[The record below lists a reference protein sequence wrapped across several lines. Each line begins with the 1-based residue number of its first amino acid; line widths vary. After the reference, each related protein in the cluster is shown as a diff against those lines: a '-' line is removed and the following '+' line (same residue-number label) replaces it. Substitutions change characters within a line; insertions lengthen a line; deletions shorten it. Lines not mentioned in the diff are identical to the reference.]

1 MENRFKKS
9 TIIIY
14 HRELKNDSRAR
25 GDNLV
30 EGVRGKKEDRTHR
43 KFNPTRVIFLLSIL
57 TSMLASFVLERGGG
71 GGGGGGDV
79 DDSSSSRTAENP
91 IVSTVSRGKRRQKK
105 GKERERERGL

>member
-14 HRELKNDSRAR
+14 HRELKSDSRAR

-71 GGGGGGDV
+71 GGGGDV

>member
-71 GGGGGGDV
+71 GGGGGDV

-91 IVSTVSRGKRRQKK
+91 IVSRGKRRQKK